1 MIMDQIKYIYDSTND
16 EFHDIMDVGEAY
28 IFDDL
33 NLDAGWLTLCLV
45 LYDEGYRDFDGMNAK
60 IDITS
65 LDSVIRWA
73 VFNHKDKDCR
83 VLQFQ
88 IKPVKGCLDMYE
100 WVEEHI
106 LSEIKDAQDKIHVE
120 KFEQS
125 LVI

>member
-1 MIMDQIKYIYDSTND
+1 MKYIYDATND
-16 EFHDIMDVGEAY
+16 EFHDIMEVGEAY
-28 IFDDL
+28 IFDDMSMD
-33 NLDAGWLTLCLV
+33 NGWLTLCLV
-45 LYDEGYRDFDGMNAK
+45 LYEGGYKDFDGMNAK

-65 LDSVIRWA
+65 LTSVIRWA
-73 VFNHKDKDCR
+73 AFNHKDKDCK

-88 IKPVKGCLDMYE
+88 IEPVKGCLDMYE

-106 LSEIKDAQDKIHVE
+106 LSEIKDAQDKIHID